1 MPVGI
6 RFSNA
11 GPACARGLR
20 SVGSR
25 TYFRSKE
32 GVRGLNLKINWRKAM
47 RLLMASALFALLSVV
62 ASAQN
67 AGSSAK
73 PLSDTD
79 IQLLRSDVQASKN
92 QIIADTMQ
100 FTDAESTAFW
110 PVYRDYARDL
120 QVIGDD
126 RLQVIKDYAQNY
138 NSLDDNK
145 AKDMV
150 QRMINIEDRTL
161 NLRED
166 YWPKFMKALGA
177 KRAAKFYQVD
187 NRITLMLNL
196 ELSANIPLI
205 P

>member
-1 MPVGI
+1 MRTLTVI
-6 RFSNA
+6 CVSL
-11 GPACARGLR
+11 GLL
-20 SVGSR
+20 V
-25 TYFRSKE
+25 
-32 GVRGLNLKINWRKAM
+32 A
-47 RLLMASALFALLSVV
+47 VV
-62 ASAQN
+62 SAQT
-67 AGSSAK
+67 AQVTAK
-73 PLSDTD
+73 PLTDTD

-100 FTDAESTAFW
+100 FTDVESGAFW
-110 PVYRDYARDL
+110 PVYRDYARDQ

-126 RLQVIKDYAQNY
+126 RVQLIKDYARNY
-138 NSLDDNK
+138 DSMDDPK

-187 NRITLMLNL
+187 NRLSLIVTLQLTA
-196 ELSANIPLI
+196 EIPLI

>member
-1 MPVGI
+1 
-6 RFSNA
+6 
-11 GPACARGLR
+11 
-20 SVGSR
+20 
-25 TYFRSKE
+25 
-32 GVRGLNLKINWRKAM
+32 M
-47 RLLMASALFALLSVV
+47 RMLMTICVALVLVCVS
-62 ASAQN
+62 ASAQTVD
-67 AGSSAK
+67 AVAK

-79 IQLLRSDVQASKN
+79 IQLLRSDVQADKN
-92 QIIADTMQ
+92 KIIADTMQ

-110 PVYRDYARDL
+110 PVYRDYTRDQ

-126 RLQVIKDYAQNY
+126 RVRLIKDYLQNY
-138 NSLDDNK
+138 DSLDDNK

-187 NRITLMLNL
+187 NRIALVINL
-196 ELSANIPLI
+196 QLADNIPLI

>member
-1 MPVGI
+1 MRTLTVI
-6 RFSNA
+6 CVSL
-11 GPACARGLR
+11 GLL
-20 SVGSR
+20 V
-25 TYFRSKE
+25 
-32 GVRGLNLKINWRKAM
+32 A
-47 RLLMASALFALLSVV
+47 VV
-62 ASAQN
+62 SAQT
-67 AGSSAK
+67 AK
-73 PLSDTD
+73 VTANPLTDTD

-100 FTDAESTAFW
+100 FTDAESGAFW
-110 PVYRDYARDL
+110 PIYRDYTRDQ

-126 RLQVIKDYAQNY
+126 RVQLIKDYARNY
-138 NSLDDNK
+138 DSMDDPK

-150 QRMINIEDRTL
+150 QRMINIEDRIL

-187 NRITLMLNL
+187 NRLSLIVTLQLT
-196 ELSANIPLI
+196 SAIPLI